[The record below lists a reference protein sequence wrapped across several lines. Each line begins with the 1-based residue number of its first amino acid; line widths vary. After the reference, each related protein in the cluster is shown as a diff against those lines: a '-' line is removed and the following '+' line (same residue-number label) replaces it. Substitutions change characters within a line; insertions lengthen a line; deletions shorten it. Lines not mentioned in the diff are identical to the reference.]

1 MKKSWWIFGLLVLII
16 IAGGILMMSGQK
28 EQDTGWLSLLTPM
41 ATPTPELISGP
52 AIVHQIQ
59 QVSRLE
65 TTVYSVER
73 VIEASQSD
81 PVWPDWLRGDRLLL
95 IAYGQVVAGVD
106 LGKMTNDDVVVAE
119 DGRTVTITLPAA
131 EIFSVDLDNAKTQVY
146 DRQRGV
152 FAPPNTNL
160 ESEARL
166 AAENEILAAACDD
179 GILGRATVDAQRA
192 MEQFMG
198 LFDFRTVINASPV
211 PACGGQ
217 E

>member
-1 MKKSWWIFGLLVLII
+1 MKKSWVIFSLLVLII
-16 IAGGILMMSGQK
+16 IAGAVLLSSGQK

-41 ATPTPELISGP
+41 ATPTPEIISGP
-52 AIVHQIQ
+52 AIVQQIQ

-65 TTVYSVER
+65 TTIYTVER
-73 VIEASQSD
+73 VIEASQLD

-95 IAYGQVVAGVD
+95 IAYGQVIAGVD
-106 LGKMTNDDVVVAE
+106 LGKMTEEDVVVAE
-119 DGRTVTITLPAA
+119 DGRTVTITLPPA
-131 EIFSVDLDNAKTQVY
+131 EIFTVDLDNSKTRVY

-152 FAPPNTNL
+152 FAPPNSDL

-166 AAENEILAAACDD
+166 AAEQEILAAACED

-192 MEQFMG
+192 MERFME

-211 PACGGQ
+211 PSCGAD
-217 E
+217 

>member
-1 MKKSWWIFGLLVLII
+1 MKKSWLLFGFVLLVIV
-16 IAGGILMMSGQK
+16 AGGVLLFSAEK
-28 EQDTGWLSLLTPM
+28 EQDTGWLSLLTPA
-41 ATPTPELISGP
+41 ATPTPQFISGP
-52 AIVHQIQ
+52 AIVQQIR

-65 TTVYSVER
+65 TTVYTIER
-73 VIEASQSD
+73 VIEASQTD

-106 LGKMTNDDVVVAE
+106 LGKMTEADVDVADD
-119 DGRTVTITLPAA
+119 GKTVTITLPAA
-131 EIFSVDLDNAKTQVY
+131 EIFSVALDNEKTRVY

-160 ESEARL
+160 EAEARQ
-166 AAENEILAAACDD
+166 AAEAEILAAACED

-192 MEQFMG
+192 MEHFMG
-198 LFDFRTVINASPV
+198 LFDFRTIVNTAPV
-211 PACGGQ
+211 PSCGG